1 MDKEKENEQPVESDN
16 SVEDVSGMDDYQE
29 KKFIEPLKEVED
41 EPAETDID
49 QAAETGAENQSGI
62 QTPELDLP
70 EEPTSESEENS
81 PESEESSPESEETQV
96 ESQESLNGKDILS
109 EPEALT
115 DPLDEN
121 SEEADETEKN
131 IDEQKNDSAADAAS
145 QKDGGSDGADPE
157 MVS

>member
-49 QAAETGAENQSGI
+49 QASETGAENQSGI
-62 QTPELDLP
+62 QTLELDLP
-70 EEPTSESEENS
+70 EEPTS
-81 PESEESSPESEETQV
+81 ESEESSPESEETQV
-96 ESQESLNGKDILS
+96 ESQESLNEKDILS

-121 SEEADETEKN
+121 SEEVDETETIGKRPALLHW
-131 IDEQKNDSAADAAS
+131 SGS
-145 QKDGGSDGADPE
+145 GDGKQRRN
-157 MVS
+157 